1 MKNRALKVIHIF
13 LLSALAALFIVLA
26 IFGAVSSPVTY
37 ATESEEVLRD
47 LRRDK
52 NFNEEDYKH
61 IPESTSISVIT
72 VAEGEGDQ
80 LFIYVYN
87 PSMNALFNATYVRLS
102 TAIGENYAPE
112 DYSLTLVSTSGVF
125 QKYYVKNLVLKQY
138 SQRFYDIPC
147 IFRKFVKDI
156 DTDCVTESK
165 NNVEQVVFEVG
176 MCFTATT
183 LNGEVS
189 YTCEGT
195 EVVTVLDKYVANFK
209 CPDGFEWYGVYLKEH
224 ETVAHIIAFSTDWDI
239 EQLYEIDI
247 EYLPV
252 SFTHKWSES
261 SANGYKPFNEDFV
274 LGNESEIVKKVIVAQ
289 DENGNDITVSN
300 PGDDSGWM
308 FGHTYTWK
316 RVQTAKSFLSYLEND
331 TYKLLYSSDSVE
343 RDLIA
348 NKQWVVAFAETE
360 YSKTEVGYPFFDSTV
375 IDYTEK
381 GFKVENVSVMRLK
394 FKCSKGV
401 KNLGVVDNYQSGSI
415 DSIAE
420 GKNDLEIFADEFKEF
435 WEMFIKVIF
444 IVIGVILLV
453 ILLNFVTPVKILF
466 KFIFNAIGFVISL
479 PFRLIKR
486 IFKRDN

>member
-1 MKNRALKVIHIF
+1 MKNRALKVIHI
-13 LLSALAALFIVLA
+13 LLFSALAALFVALA
-26 IFGAVSSPVTY
+26 IFGAVSSPV
-37 ATESEEVLRD
+37 AHAAESEEVLRD

-52 NFNEEDYKH
+52 NFNEEEYKH

-87 PSMNALFNATYVRLS
+87 PSMNALFNATYIRLS

-112 DYSLTLVSTSGVF
+112 DYGLTLVSTSGVF

-156 DTDCVTESK
+156 DNDCVTESK

-195 EVVTVLDKYVANFK
+195 EVVTITDKYVFNGK
-209 CPDGFEWYGVYLKEH
+209 YPDGFEWYGVYLNEH
-224 ETVAHIIAFSTDWDI
+224 KTVAHIIAFSTDWDI
-239 EQLYEIDI
+239 QQLYEIDI

-252 SFTHKWSES
+252 SYTHTWSES
-261 SANGYKPFNEDFV
+261 SANGYKPFNEEFV
-274 LGNESEIVKKVIVAQ
+274 LGNESEFVKKVIIAQ

-300 PGDDSGWM
+300 PGVDSGWM

-316 RVQTAKSFLSYLEND
+316 RVQTANSFI
-331 TYKLLYSSDSVE
+331 KLLNDNKIKLFDDVSTS
-343 RDLIA
+343 LIE

-360 YSKTEVGYPFFDSTV
+360 YSKTEIGYPFLDSTV
-375 IDYTEK
+375 TDCTEK

-394 FKCSKGV
+394 FKCAKGV
-401 KNLGVVDNYQSGSI
+401 KNLGVVDNYQSGSL
-415 DSIAE
+415 DSVFE
-420 GKNDLEIFADEFKEF
+420 GKNDLEIFTDEFNKF

-444 IVIGVILLV
+444 VVIGVILLV
-453 ILLNFVTPVKILF
+453 LLLNFVSPVMSVF
-466 KFIFNAIGFVISL
+466 KFIVKAIIYVVTL
-479 PFRLIKR
+479 PFKLIKKL
-486 IFKRDN
+486 FKKDG